1 METRKELEA
10 QIKSLQKE
18 LQLVETLVAFGVPE
32 KYAICFKMPHRYSN
46 YSMGEVVIVEDKAG
60 NVLAKDTS
68 YLKYYSGKYAG
79 RETHGKSVFTFTKK
93 TLTDYCRALYVVRRS
108 CAKPF
113 SDEFMAQHNEVDT
126 IKNNAFNKNK
136 SIHKK

>member
-1 METRKELEA
+1 MRTRKELSEKIA
-10 QIKSLQKE
+10 ELQKE

-32 KYAICFKMPHRYSN
+32 KYAIYFEMPHRYSD
-46 YSMGEVVIVEDKAG
+46 YSMGEVDIVEDKAG
-60 NVLAKDTS
+60 NVLTKDTS

-93 TLTDYCRALYVVRRS
+93 TLTDYCRALYNARKS
-108 CAKPF
+108 KAKPF
-113 SDEFMAQHNEVDT
+113 SDEFMALHNEVDK